1 MIHQILL
8 FESIINEVELCNNKQ
23 YRTNDLYYTKILN
36 NYLAIFNVQCTRMI
50 RGIEFNK
57 IVINV

>member
-1 MIHQILL
+1 MKL
-8 FESIINEVELCNNKQ
+8 SCAIISNIAQ
-23 YRTNDLYYTKILN
+23 THLYYTKILN